1 MVRLAALATITRQ
14 MLAEE
19 KQRVAELS
27 LHRNQVQTSSRVNE
41 ENRFVTKKLKPAG
54 RKSSQS
60 DLKEVKI
67 AKARIVSSAPTQTT
81 MVFKVCRL
89 RSQKII
95 IKT

>member
-1 MVRLAALATITRQ
+1 MITRQ

-19 KQRVAELS
+19 KQRVAELF
-27 LHRNQVQTSSRVNE
+27 LHRNQVQTSSKVNE
-41 ENRFVTKKLKPAG
+41 ETRFVAKKLKPAG

-60 DLKEVKI
+60 DRKEVKI
-67 AKARIVSSAPTQTT
+67 TKARIVSSAPTQTT

-89 RSQKII
+89 QSQKII